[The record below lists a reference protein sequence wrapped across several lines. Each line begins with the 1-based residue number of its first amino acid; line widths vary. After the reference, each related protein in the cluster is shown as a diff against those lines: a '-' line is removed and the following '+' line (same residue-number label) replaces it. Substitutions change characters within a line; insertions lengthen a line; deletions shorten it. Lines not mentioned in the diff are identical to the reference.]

1 MPSIGDLTRIRTN
14 VSALNALNALK
25 QINDQL
31 NITNLRL
38 ATGKRIN
45 SAADDPA
52 GLTLANGLA
61 LRARR
66 IGAAINNI
74 GDAQNLLSIAES
86 GLSSINDI
94 LATMMEKLTLAANDT
109 QGTSERDAILQELQ
123 QLGSEI
129 DALTQQT
136 QYNGK
141 ILLTAGALTFQAGP
155 DGADVAVFSLSQ
167 AFTSA
172 ALGINQLTVATQAL
186 ASLSMGSVQVAIN
199 SVQSALQRLGA
210 VMERMQTRSNN
221 LAVAQLN
228 VTAASSRIVDA
239 DLAAE
244 QLNAAK
250 LQILQQ
256 TATAQLAAANAA
268 PASLLTLFQ

>member
-25 QINDQL
+25 RINDQL
-31 NITNLRL
+31 NVTNLRL

-52 GLTLANGLA
+52 GLTLAGGLD

-109 QGTSERDAILQELQ
+109 QGANERAAIFEELN

-136 QYNGK
+136 QYNGRV
-141 ILLTAGALTFQAGP
+141 LLTAGALTFQAGP
-155 DGADVAVFSLSQ
+155 DGTDVAVFGLSQ

-172 ALGINQLTVATQAL
+172 ALGINQLTVASQAL
-186 ASLSMGSVQVAIN
+186 ASLSMGSVQAAIG
-199 SVQSALQRLGA
+199 SVQAALQRLGA
-210 VMERMQTRSNN
+210 TMERMQIRSNN
-221 LAVAQLN
+221 LSVAQLN
-228 VTAASSRIVDA
+228 VTAASSRIMDA

-268 PASLLTLFQ
+268 PASLLTLFR

>member
-141 ILLTAGALTFQAGP
+141 ILLTAGALTSRFVGSPNSFRPFQAP
-155 DGADVAVFSLSQ
+155 LIASHSSTVSAVR
-167 AFTSA
+167 TER
-172 ALGINQLTVATQAL
+172 ALVRARVMQE
-186 ASLSMGSVQVAIN
+186 
-199 SVQSALQRLGA
+199 
-210 VMERMQTRSNN
+210 VMEEEFSVEKARNSRTEPVPTRASNPCF
-221 LAVAQLN
+221 
-228 VTAASSRIVDA
+228 SGG
-239 DLAAE
+239 
-244 QLNAAK
+244 
-250 LQILQQ
+250 
-256 TATAQLAAANAA
+256 
-268 PASLLTLFQ
+268 